1 MRYQWEGRAASA
13 GKAEGTGLSMISEGD
28 IRRRSDEAARSLS
41 IVIPVYRS
49 AGTLNE
55 LYSKLIESL
64 EPIGLPF
71 EIVLVEDCGGDAS
84 WEVIKNLASRDA
96 RVRGV
101 KLRRNYGQHNA
112 LLCGVRAALNEVI
125 VTLDDDLQNPPDQ
138 IPRLLAELSNGCDV
152 VYGVPETEQHGVL
165 RDIASQVTKFALQS
179 AMGAKNTRNVAAFR
193 AFRTSL
199 REGFEGYRSPSVSI
213 DVLLSWATD
222 AFSSVKVRHEPRAV
236 GVSNYTWG
244 KLIAYAFNLVTG
256 FSTVPLRLV
265 SAIGFVFTLF
275 GLGILMWV
283 FGRYLTYGS
292 VVPGFVFL
300 ATIIT
305 IYAGVQLFALGIFGE
320 YLARIYART
329 MDKPTYVVRETTS
342 AVAREPQDNLVQEQA
357 QSVVL
362 DDVRAASRRGHG

>member
-1 MRYQWEGRAASA
+1 MRYQREGRAASA
-13 GKAEGTGLSMISEGD
+13 GKVEGTGLSMIAEGD

-64 EPIGLPF
+64 EAIGLPF

-152 VYGVPETEQHGVL
+152 VYGVPETEQRGAL
-165 RDIASQVTKFALQS
+165 RNFATRLAKFALRG
-179 AMGAKNTRNVAAFR
+179 AIGAANAKNVSAFR
-193 AFRTSL
+193 VFRTAL
-199 REGFEGYRSPSVSI
+199 RDGFESYRSPSVSI
-213 DVLLSWATD
+213 DVLLSWATN
-222 AFSSVKVRHEPRAV
+222 AFGAVRVRHEPRSV
-236 GVSNYTWG
+236 GTSSYTLG
-244 KLIAYAFNLVTG
+244 KLINYTLNVTTG
-256 FSTVPLRLV
+256 FSTAPLRLV
-265 SAIGFVFTLF
+265 SAIGFIFTLF
-275 GLGILMWV
+275 GFGVLAWV
-283 FGRYLTYGS
+283 FGVYLVYGS
-292 VVPGFVFL
+292 VGPGFVFL

-305 IYAGVQLFALGIFGE
+305 IYSGVQLFALGIFGE
-320 YLARIYART
+320 YLARIFGRT
-329 MDKPTYVVRETTS
+329 MDKPTYLVRETT
-342 AVAREPQDNLVQEQA
+342 PDLPFEQM
-357 QSVVL
+357 L
-362 DDVRAASRRGHG
+362 ASRGSDARRAHLDSVCDF